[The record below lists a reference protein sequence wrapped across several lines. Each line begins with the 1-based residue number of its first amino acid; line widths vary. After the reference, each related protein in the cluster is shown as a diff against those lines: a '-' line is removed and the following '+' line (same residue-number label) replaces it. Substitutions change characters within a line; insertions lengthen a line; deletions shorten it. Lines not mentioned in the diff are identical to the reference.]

1 MIQLNTNTNSLS
13 GSQDS
18 SASPSSTAQSQT
30 GDGFQTALSSALS
43 ATLQQF
49 GINPNSVTLSITPAT
64 TSAGTSATTSATT
77 SAATPATTPAPAV
90 TPFSAAAMTSNAV
103 SATSAASAV
112 SNETAATTTAPT
124 SATSAAAASTSVE
137 SDQSYDDAY
146 WAAQPPAVQ
155 ALRNVDDYSQRTEL
169 AAKLSAEGY
178 DVDVPIMVYGWDPAK
193 ITAARESYGYTWVP
207 SATQTPVEQAPG
219 ISTPGGTAYNPN
231 NPPTGSI
238 AV

>member
-1 MIQLNTNTNSLS
+1 MIQLNTSALS

-18 SASPSSTAQSQT
+18 SANPFSSTASQT
-30 GDGFQTALSSALS
+30 DGGFQSALSSALS

-64 TSAGTSATTSATT
+64 TSATTAATTSATA
-77 SAATPATTPAPAV
+77 SATTGAAAV
-90 TPFSAAAMTSNAV
+90 TPFSAASTAANAV
-103 SATSAASAV
+103 SATPAA
-112 SNETAATTTAPT
+112 
-124 SATSAAAASTSVE
+124 SAAAATTAETTPSAPSAMSAEAASSSVE
-137 SDQSYDDAY
+137 SDESYDDAY
-146 WAAQPPAVQ
+146 WASQPPAVQ
-155 ALRNVDDYSQRTEL
+155 ALRNTDDYSQRSEL

-207 SATQTPVEQAPG
+207 SAAQTPVEQAPG
-219 ISTPGGTAYNPN
+219 ISTPGGTAYNAN
-231 NPPTGSI
+231 NPPAGSI